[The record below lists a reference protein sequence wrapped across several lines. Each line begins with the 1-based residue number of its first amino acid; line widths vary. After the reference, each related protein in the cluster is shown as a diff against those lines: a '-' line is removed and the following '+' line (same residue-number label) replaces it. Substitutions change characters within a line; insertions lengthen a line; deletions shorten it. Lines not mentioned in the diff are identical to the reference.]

1 MGRDLNK
8 VMIIGRLERDPE
20 MRYTPR
26 GSPVTSFSVATV
38 HNWVSSSGERHEE
51 TEWFSVVAWGAL
63 ATICY
68 DHLQKGKQVYVE
80 GRLKTRSWQD
90 GDGRRHYRTEVVA
103 NEMIVL
109 GDRAN
114 SSYASS
120 SGDGEFEVR
129 SDDSFET
136 FDEE

>member
-8 VMIIGRLERDPE
+8 VLIIGRLERDPE

-26 GSPVTSFSVATV
+26 GSPVTSFSVATT
-38 HNWVSSSGERHEE
+38 HSWVTSNGEKHEE

-68 DHLQKGKQVYVE
+68 EHLQKGKQVYVE

-109 GDRAN
+109 GERGGIQN
-114 SSYASS
+114 SFDDAEYNA
-120 SGDGEFEVR
+120 GAER
-129 SDDSFET
+129 SMT
-136 FDEE
+136 RYDEE